1 MLDFEKLKEFEKQKT
16 KVMNFIMYKKRT
28 EYEVR
33 QKFSRTIDEENLEEI
48 IGYIKEAGYLS
59 DKDYIERA
67 VNEFMAL
74 KNLSIFEIRNK
85 LYTKGISRDDIDDYI
100 AEHREELQEYEERS
114 RDNIIRK
121 KSDTMDEQELN
132 NYLYKKRISYVG
144 ACS

>member
-33 QKFSRTIDEENLEEI
+33 QKFSRTMDEDTLGEI
-48 IGYIKEAGYLS
+48 IEYIKEAGYLS

-85 LYTKGISRDDIDDYI
+85 LYAKGISRDDIDDYI
-100 AEHREELQEYEERS
+100 AEHREELQEYEGRS
-114 RDNIIRK
+114 RENIIRK
-121 KSDTMDEQELN
+121 KSAIMNEQELN
-132 NYLYKKRISYVG
+132 NFLYKKG
-144 ACS
+144 FHND

>member
-33 QKFSRTIDEENLEEI
+33 QKFSRTMDEDTLGEI
-48 IGYIKEAGYLS
+48 IEYIKEAGYLS

-85 LYTKGISRDDIDDYI
+85 LYAKGISRDDIDDYI

-114 RDNIIRK
+114 RENIIRK
-121 KSDTMDEQELN
+121 KSAIMNEQELN
-132 NYLYKKRISYVG
+132 NFLYKKG
-144 ACS
+144 FHKD

>member
-33 QKFSRTIDEENLEEI
+33 QKFSRTMDEDTLGEI
-48 IGYIKEAGYLS
+48 IEYIKEAGYLS

-85 LYTKGISRDDIDDYI
+85 LYAKGISRDDIDDYI

-114 RDNIIRK
+114 RENIIRK
-121 KSDTMDEQELN
+121 KSEIMNEQELN
-132 NYLYKKRISYVG
+132 NFLYKKG
-144 ACS
+144 FHKD